1 MRISHIGLLF
11 GELFVGGLTCN
22 YSASRGCKHV
32 GNTAGP
38 MDLESLIG
46 GGLSLLG
53 GAAKRAPFAGDV
65 LPLLA
70 EAERAVV
77 RVARRHLSDLDPQT
91 AVTTAEEDESSPN
104 AVLRRLLDRSMY
116 TSPDKSRDVFYLHL
130 LGSLVPDEARILA
143 ALSDGSAYPVIHV
156 AEPGTGGSPVF
167 ALKNASTIGRS
178 AGVSLPRYTPLY
190 LTRMLRLGLIRLG
203 PEASSMYD
211 EYEMLLTDSVVNI
224 ALATARRGVR
234 AARVIKRTVRISDL
248 GQELWEA
255 AK

>member
-1 MRISHIGLLF
+1 
-11 GELFVGGLTCN
+11 
-22 YSASRGCKHV
+22 
-32 GNTAGP
+32 
-38 MDLESLIG
+38 MDLEGLIG
-46 GGLSLLG
+46 GGLTLLG
-53 GAAKRAPFAGDV
+53 GVAKRAPLAADV

-70 EAERAVV
+70 DAERAVV
-77 RVARRHLSDLDPQT
+77 RVMRKHLTDLDPPA
-91 AVTTAEEDESSPN
+91 AVTSDDDEQAASPN
-104 AVLRRLLDRSMY
+104 QLLRTLLDRSMY
-116 TSPDKSRDVFYLHL
+116 SSPDKSRDALYLDL

-156 AEPGTGGSPVF
+156 AEPGAGGATAY
-167 ALKNASTIGRS
+167 ALKNASTVGRS

-190 LTRMLRLGLIRLG
+190 LTRMLRLGLVRIG
-203 PEASSMYD
+203 PEATSMYD

-234 AARVIKRTVRISDL
+234 AARVVRRTVRISDL

>member
-1 MRISHIGLLF
+1 
-11 GELFVGGLTCN
+11 
-22 YSASRGCKHV
+22 
-32 GNTAGP
+32 
-38 MDLESLIG
+38 MDLEGLIG
-46 GGLSLLG
+46 GGLALLG
-53 GAAKRAPFAGDV
+53 GVAKRAPLAGDV

-70 EAERAVV
+70 DAERAVV
-77 RVARRHLSDLDPQT
+77 RVMRRHLTDLDPPAAST
-91 AVTTAEEDESSPN
+91 SDDDEQPASPN
-104 AVLRRLLDRSMY
+104 QLLRTLLDRSMY
-116 TSPDKSRDVFYLHL
+116 SAPDKSRDTLYLDL
-130 LGSLVPDEARILA
+130 LQSLVPDEARILA

-156 AEPGTGGSPVF
+156 AEPGTGGAPVY
-167 ALKNASTIGRS
+167 ALKNASTVGRS

-190 LTRMLRLGLIRLG
+190 LTRMLRLGLVQLG

-234 AARVIKRTVRISDL
+234 AARVVRRTVRISDL